1 MKIRGGEPLRVYA
14 KMSEIYETDGV
25 WKINQQWKTFGGIF
39 SEINLDSSIKDGI
52 LLTIYL

>member
-1 MKIRGGEPLRVYA
+1 
-14 KMSEIYETDGV
+14 MSEIYETGGV
-25 WKINQQWKTFGGIF
+25 WKKNQQWKTFGGIF